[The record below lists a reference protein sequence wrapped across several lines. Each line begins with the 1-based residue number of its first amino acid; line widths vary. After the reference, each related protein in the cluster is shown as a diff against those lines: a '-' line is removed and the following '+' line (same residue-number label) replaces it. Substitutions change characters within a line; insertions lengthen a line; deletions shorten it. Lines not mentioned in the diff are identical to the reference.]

1 MLAMVQKLNSD
12 QLGNILS
19 YELPL
24 SRSVTE
30 FDVYTDRYE
39 IVILRVLLQEPGNS
53 SEVQA
58 AASARQVIADQLRA
72 DLTSATALL
81 DKAIRDQVRNAKKAG
96 CSWTEI
102 GHALG
107 TSKQAAWERF
117 SRDE

>member
-1 MLAMVQKLNSD
+1 MVARAKRLRIVGHGQSVRLRLVGDWDHRPLEGIRETRGIELA
-12 QLGNILS
+12 
-19 YELPL
+19 
-24 SRSVTE
+24 
-30 FDVYTDRYE
+30 
-39 IVILRVLLQEPGNS
+39 
-53 SEVQA
+53 
-58 AASARQVIADQLRA
+58 
-72 DLTSATALL
+72 L